1 MSGISP
7 TFSSSLKAFFPTDSA
22 SEHSILQEAL
32 YKWLDMKWYILQQA
46 QKLHA
51 CLLILEVKLSQVL
64 LCAYANAEN
73 NVTDDLFQ
81 MDSME
86 LLKYFCTLSHVC
98 TSDQWKICS
107 RFIILSIGAFI
118 DID

>member
-7 TFSSSLKAFFPTDSA
+7 TFSSSLKAFFPTDST

-86 LLKYFCTLSHVC
+86 LLKYFCNYPTCVQVTNGKFVADLSFYRLVHLL
-98 TSDQWKICS
+98 T
-107 RFIILSIGAFI
+107 
-118 DID
+118 